1 MLAGHARMRPGK
13 MAVMR
18 ELRIVSAGLAPEL
31 IARLSQA
38 VGIDERSEETGGG
51 DPSGSAGGAGGGAPR
66 GIDTLED
73 VLRFGFTQRP
83 AWELAEVIVQDE
95 FTHDVIIE
103 GPAPAFL
110 VFDTT

>member
-1 MLAGHARMRPGK
+1 VAAGM
-13 MAVMR
+13 
-18 ELRIVSAGLAPEL
+18 APEL
-31 IARLSQA
+31 VARLSA
-38 VGIDERSEETGGG
+38 ALRLDERSEETGGG
-51 DPSGSAGGAGGGAPR
+51 DPAGSAGGAGGRAPR

-83 AWELAEVIVQDE
+83 AWELVDVIVQDE